1 MKPIVRIVLG
11 IVLVLVGIL
20 TAAFFGLLLMI
31 ADCSIA
37 CQERHEW
44 LVPVALVLAGLAIT
58 VLGVLLLIGRIWSPA
73 PARAGGQGGGQRNL

>member
-1 MKPIVRIVLG
+1 MKPIVRIPVG

-31 ADCSIA
+31 ADCSIG

-44 LVPVALVLAGLAIT
+44 LVPLALVILGLALT
-58 VLGVLLLIGRIWSPA
+58 VLGVLLLIGRIWSPS
-73 PARAGGQGGGQRNL
+73 PAREGGHGGPRNI